1 MSKPEKDQCC
11 VVSLIREIQRSPHLN
26 WVNNR
31 VLLCSTGNSAQGHVV
46 AWMRGE
52 FGGERKQAKV
62 WRSPRAVQLR
72 LSQRFLLIGCTPT
85 QNKQVSKSQTYGNR
99 LAWWL
104 PGVGVGVAGEAAEG
118 REAAVARRAGR
129 GAERTARRPW
139 LEVLRC
145 ALGRSTAR
153 RSASS
158 HRIHRGRCLCEVTDV
173 LTCLPAVIIYSI

>member
-1 MSKPEKDQCC
+1 MNKPEKDKCC
-11 VVSLIREIQRSPHLN
+11 VISLIRKIQRSPYLK

-52 FGGERKQAKV
+52 FGGEWIQAKV
-62 WRSPRAVQLR
+62 WLSPLAVQLK
-72 LSQRFLLIGCTPT
+72 LSQRFLLIGYTPT
-85 QNKQVSKSQTYGNR
+85 QNKQISKSQTYGNR

-129 GAERTARRPW
+129 GAECTAWWPW

-145 ALGRSTAR
+145 ALGRSAAR

-173 LTCLPAVIIYSI
+173 LTCLPEVIIYSI